1 MQTIMRNILK
11 LIAALLLVVTILGFG
26 PAPSNAYAGCIPTIS
41 FDLYAKTGTT
51 TVYTGSPTINIWGFS
66 SGPTGGT
73 DPATLP
79 GPVLDVNQGECVGVT
94 LHNVDIPGSMSLLF
108 EGQNM
113 VPDTVGVGT
122 GGSITYTFAASNPGT
137 FLYEAGLTPNN
148 QIQVA
153 MGLYGALIVR
163 PPIAGQAYSSAS
175 TAFDAEAV
183 LVLSELDTL
192 LSNSASPTS
201 FDIRNFKPKYLL
213 INGKAYPGTTTF
225 PASAGDNVLFRYV
238 NAGLSSHSMAV
249 LGFSQRVVAEDGNPF
264 AYARRVAAESI
275 APGATL
281 DAIGTIPASATDGSK
296 FAVYDS
302 NLMLRNNTGVGSFD
316 GFGGMITFVTVGIA
330 PVIGLDTAGP
340 ATSNMGLPASSVNSS
355 MSANLSAS
363 ISDVSTGNSNV
374 TAAEFFIDST
384 GANGSGTPMSGTFGS
399 PGPLTVNATISG
411 ATIGSLSSGNHT
423 VYAHGQDSAGNWGPF
438 ALNILKVDND
448 PPSTTNPSLSPNPA
462 SGSVNVSL
470 TATGNDTAT
479 GNNNIVAA
487 EYWIDS
493 GAHIPMTVIASSPTA
508 GLSATIPAATVAALS
523 EGAHTVSISSM
534 DTINSAWGPAVT
546 ITLTIDKTGPTA
558 SSVGAAPNP
567 NNGTLPINSTDQ
579 AVRVTATFDDSSSGN
594 GNVVAGEG
602 FIDTIGT
609 NGTGFT
615 FIANDGVFN
624 SPSESGYADIPLVVI
639 NSLSSGSH
647 TIHVHGKDSAGNWG
661 TLGTLTLD
669 IDRTPPAIVS
679 IDRVD
684 PDPTSAASVH
694 FLVTFSE
701 DVTGVTASK
710 FSLAQAGGLTGAS
723 ITSVT
728 GAGATRTV
736 TVSTGTAIGSLGLDL
751 TSATGIK
758 DLAGNALPST
768 GLPYVGQV
776 YTFLT
781 PPLYFSTSSSTN
793 PPGVTGTADDADIYF
808 WDGAVFSR
816 SVDMTAITNPLP
828 GSANLDGFERVSAT
842 EFYVSFTGTVT
853 ISLPGPDLTVQD
865 EDVVYYNAGTWA
877 LYFDGTPAARGLSGS
892 DLDAISIVGGILYFS
907 TDDTDVPAGVSGSGD
922 DADIYSWN
930 GSSFARVFDAS
941 ALGWS
946 GNNVDGLE
954 YVDATHLYLSYSP
967 DSTNIPVLGIVQD
980 EDVVYYDAGTWSVYF
995 EGTAK
1000 GLTGSSLDVDAFDLP

>member
-1 MQTIMRNILK
+1 MQTIMRNTVK
-11 LIAALLLVVTILGFG
+11 LIAALLLVVTMFGFG
-26 PAPSNAYAGCIPTIS
+26 SAPSNAYAACAPTIS

-66 SGPTGGT
+66 SGPTGAT

-79 GPVLDVNQGECVGVT
+79 GPVLDVNQGDCVGVT
-94 LHNVDIPGSMSLLF
+94 LYNVDIPGSMSLLF

-113 VPDTVGVGT
+113 VPDTTGVGT
-122 GGSITYTFAASNPGT
+122 GGSTTYTFTASNPGT
-137 FLYEAGLTPNN
+137 FLYEAGLTPNG
-148 QIQVA
+148 QVQVA

-175 TAFDAEAV
+175 TAFDVEAV

-192 LSNSASPTS
+192 LSNSASPAS
-201 FDIRNFKPKYLL
+201 FDLRNFKPKYLL
-213 INGKAYPGTTTF
+213 INGKAYPGTSTF
-225 PASAGDNVLFRYV
+225 PAMAGDDVLFRYV
-238 NAGLSSHSMAV
+238 NAGLTSHTMAV

-264 AYARRVAAESI
+264 SYARRVVSETI
-275 APGATL
+275 PPGATL
-281 DAIGTIPASATDGSK
+281 DAISTIPASASDGSK

-302 NLMLRNNTGVGSFD
+302 NLMLRNNTGTGTFE

-330 PVIGLDTAGP
+330 PVIGLDTTGP
-340 ATSNMGLPASSVNSS
+340 STSNMGLPANPVNSS
-355 MSANLSAS
+355 MTANLSAS
-363 ISDVSTGNSNV
+363 VSDVSTGNSNV
-374 TAAEFFIDST
+374 GAAEYFIDAT
-384 GANGSGTPMSGTFGS
+384 GAGGSGTPMTGTFGS
-399 PGPLTVNATISG
+399 PGPITVSATISG
-411 ATIGSLSSGNHT
+411 VTLGSLSSGNHT

-462 SGSVNVSL
+462 NGSVNVSL
-470 TATGNDTAT
+470 TATGNDSAT
-479 GNNNIVAA
+479 GNSNIVAA

-493 GAHIPMTVIASSPTA
+493 GAHIPMTVLVSSPTA
-508 GLSATIPAATVAALS
+508 GLSATIPAATIAALS
-523 EGAHTVSISSM
+523 EGAHTVSVSSM
-534 DTINSAWGPAVT
+534 DAINSTGGPAA
-546 ITLTIDKTGPTA
+546 TLTLTVDKTGPTA
-558 SSVGAAPNP
+558 SGVSAAPNP
-567 NNGTLPINSTDQ
+567 NNGTLPINSTAQ
-579 AVRVTATFDDSSSGN
+579 AVRVTATFDDSSNGN

-639 NSLSSGSH
+639 NSLTSGNH

-661 TLGTLTLD
+661 ALGTVALE
-669 IDRTPPAIVS
+669 IDRTPPAIIS

-684 PDPTSAASVH
+684 PNPTSAASVN

-701 DVTGVTASK
+701 SVTGVTSSN
-710 FSLAQAGGLTGAS
+710 FSLVQGGGLTGAS

-728 GAGATRTV
+728 GTGATRTV
-736 TVSTGTAIGSLGLDL
+736 TTTTGSATGTLGLNL
-751 TSATGIK
+751 SSATGIK

-768 GLPYVGQV
+768 GLPFVGQV
-776 YTFLT
+776 YTLIT
-781 PPLYFSTSSSTN
+781 PPLYFSTAGNTN
-793 PPGVTGTADDADIYF
+793 PPAVGGTADDADIYF
-808 WDGAVFSR
+808 WNGAVFSR
-816 SVDMTAITNPLP
+816 SMDVTALPIPLP
-828 GSANLDGFERVSAT
+828 GGANIDGFERVSAT
-842 EFYVSFTGTVT
+842 EFYVSFSSTVT

-865 EDVVYYNAGTWA
+865 EDVVYHNAGIWA
-877 LYFDGTPAARGLSGS
+877 LYFDGTPVARGLSGS
-892 DLDAISIVGGILYFS
+892 DLDAISIVGGTLYFS
-907 TDDTDVPAGVSGSGD
+907 TDDSDVPGGVSGSGD

-946 GNNVDGLE
+946 GNNVDGLV
-954 YVDATHLYLSYSP
+954 YVDSTHFYLSYSP
-967 DSTNIPVLGIVQD
+967 DNTTVTGLGTVQD
-980 EDVVYYDAGTWSVYF
+980 EDVLYYNAGTWSVYF

-1000 GLTGSSLDVDAFDLP
+1000 GLTSGNLDVDAFDLP

>member
-11 LIAALLLVVTILGFG
+11 LIAALLLVVTIFGFG
-26 PAPSNAYAGCIPTIS
+26 PAPSNAYAGCVPTIS

-66 SGPTGGT
+66 SGPTGAT

-113 VPDTVGVGT
+113 IPDTVGVGT
-122 GGSITYTFAASNPGT
+122 SGSTTYTFAASNPGT

-213 INGKAYPGTTTF
+213 INGKAYPGTATF

-330 PVIGLDTAGP
+330 PIIGLDTTGP
-340 ATSNMGLPASSVNSS
+340 ATSNMSLPANKVNGS

-363 ISDVSTGNSNV
+363 VSDVSTGNSNV
-374 TAAEFFIDST
+374 TAAEYFIDST
-384 GANGSGTPMSGTFGS
+384 GTNGSGTPMSGTFGS
-399 PGPLTVNATISG
+399 PGPITVNATISG

-438 ALNILKVDND
+438 TLNILKVDND
-448 PPSTTNPSLSPNPA
+448 PPNTTNPNLSPNPA
-462 SGSVNVSL
+462 NGSVNVTL
-470 TATGNDTAT
+470 TATGNDSTT
-479 GNNNIVAA
+479 GNSNIVAA
-487 EYWIDS
+487 EYWIDA
-493 GAHIPMTVIASSPTA
+493 GPHLPMTVLVTSPTA
-508 GLSATIPAATVAALS
+508 GLTTTIPAATILALAQ
-523 EGAHTVSISSM
+523 GPHTVSISSM
-534 DTINSAWGPAVT
+534 DSVNTTWGPAAT
-546 ITLTIDKTGPTA
+546 ITLTVDKTGPIAGGVSAT
-558 SSVGAAPNP
+558 PNP
-567 NNGTLPINSTDQ
+567 NNGTLPLNSTTQ
-579 AVRVTATFDDSSSGN
+579 SVRVTATFDDSLNGN

-602 FIDTIGT
+602 FIDTIGA

-639 NSLSSGSH
+639 NSLSTGSH

-661 TLGTLTLD
+661 ALGTLALD

-684 PDPTSAASVH
+684 PDPTSAASVN

-701 DVTGVTASK
+701 DVTGVTASN

-728 GAGATRTV
+728 GTGATWTV
-736 TVSTGTAIGSLGLDL
+736 TATTGSGGGTLGLNL
-751 TSATGIK
+751 ISATGVK
-758 DLAGNALPST
+758 DIAGNALPST
-768 GLPYVGQV
+768 GLPFVGQV
-776 YTFLT
+776 YTVIT
-781 PPLYFSTSSSTN
+781 PPLYFSTAGTTN
-793 PPGVTGTADDADIYF
+793 PPSVGGTADDSDIYL
-808 WDGAVFSR
+808 WNGSAFSR
-816 SVDMTAITNPLP
+816 SIDVTAITNPLP
-828 GSANLDGFERVSAT
+828 GSANVDGFDRVSAT
-842 EFYVSFTGTVT
+842 EYYMSFNGTVT

-907 TDDTDVPAGVSGSGD
+907 TDDTDVPAGVSGTGD

-941 ALGWS
+941 AQGWS
-946 GNNVDGLE
+946 GNNVDGFV
-954 YVDATHLYLSYSP
+954 YIDATHFYLSYNP
-967 DSTNIPVLGIVQD
+967 DNTTVSGLASFRMRMSFTMTLVPGRSTSKVRQRV
-980 EDVVYYDAGTWSVYF
+980 
-995 EGTAK
+995 
-1000 GLTGSSLDVDAFDLP
+1000 